1 MSIAIAIGDGYWSI
15 AIINLSLL
23 AQFVYKKYEPIIES
37 RGLKIISSSKIG
49 N

>member
-1 MSIAIAIGDGYWSI
+1 MDIEVFAV
-15 AIINLSLL
+15 INLSLL

-37 RGLKIISSSKIG
+37 RGLFSSKID